1 MWKLWNKGG
10 SQPFARVS
18 KRVDE
23 HKLLQDWKITERTPR
38 IIGAPKKDHG
48 GEDHAEHEANVLLI
62 HTAPKRKSSTC

>member
-38 IIGAPKKDHG
+38 IIGCTQKIMGVRTMLNMRPM
-48 GEDHAEHEANVLLI
+48 
-62 HTAPKRKSSTC
+62 CC